1 MSQQADGKTDGLDH
15 RQLERLSTF
24 VLAGGR
30 GERLFPLTQDRAKP
44 AVVFGGLYRI
54 IDFTLSNCVNSGI
67 RRVYVLTQY
76 KSISLARHIKL
87 GWNIFPSELEEFME
101 VVPAQQRYG
110 EGWYRGTA
118 DAMYQNIY
126 SIERENRDFVLIL
139 AGDHVYKMDYT
150 KMFRAHLDRDAEV
163 TVGVAVMPVEA
174 SSQFGVLQVDGEGR
188 VLDFKEKPEHPA
200 PIPGRPDSI
209 DASMGIY
216 IFNKETLFEELIPA
230 VSEEDRVDFGRDII
244 PRMLGRRRIWAYE
257 FEDENRRTPPY
268 WRDIGTLDA
277 FYEANLDLV
286 SVDPQ
291 FNLYDARWPVRT
303 LQRQFPPAKT
313 VFADVGDGARRG
325 EVLDT
330 LVSNGAI
337 VSGARVERSIL
348 SPLVR
353 VNSYARV
360 EDSVLM
366 DGVHVG
372 RRSRIRRAIIDKWVR
387 ILPETVIGFDL
398 EADRKRFTV
407 TEGGVVVIPSLRQ
420 IGPREDTPLWSD
432 PVIRY
437 GGH

>member
-1 MSQQADGKTDGLDH
+1 MSKLSGEGNDGLDH

-30 GERLFPLTQDRAKP
+30 GERLYPLTQDRAKP
-44 AVVFGGLYRI
+44 AVVFGGIYRI

-76 KSISLARHIKL
+76 KSFSLARHIKL
-87 GWNIFPSELEEFME
+87 GWNILPSELEEFME

-118 DAMYQNIY
+118 DAIYQNIY

-139 AGDHVYKMDYT
+139 SGDHIYKMDYT
-150 KMFRAHLDRDAEV
+150 KMLRAHLSRDSEV
-163 TVGVAVMPVEA
+163 TVGVAVMPIETGPH
-174 SSQFGVLQVDGEGR
+174 FGVLQVNEEGQ
-188 VLDFKEKPEHPA
+188 VLDFSEKPDHA
-200 PIPGRPDSI
+200 VPIPGRPDSI

-230 VSEEDRVDFGRDII
+230 VSEGERVDFGRHII
-244 PRMLGRRRIWAYE
+244 PRMLGRRRIYAYE
-257 FEDENRRTPPY
+257 FEDENRRSPPY

-277 FYEANLDLV
+277 FYEANMDLV

-291 FNLYDARWPVRT
+291 FNLYDDHWPVRT
-303 LQRQFPPAKT
+303 LKRQFPPAKT
-313 VFADVGDGARRG
+313 VFADPGEGARRG
-325 EVLDT
+325 DVLDS
-330 LVSNGAI
+330 LVSDGAI

-353 VNSYARV
+353 VNSYARI

-366 DGVHVG
+366 DGVQVG
-372 RRSRIRRAIIDKWVR
+372 RRARIRRAIVDKHVR
-387 ILPETVIGFDL
+387 ILPDTVVGYDL
-398 EADRKRFTV
+398 EADRERFTV

-420 IGPREDTPLWSD
+420 IGPREDTPLWTD
-432 PVIRY
+432 PVTRY
-437 GGH
+437 GGR

>member
-1 MSQQADGKTDGLDH
+1 MSQRADGKKDGLDL
-15 RQLERLSTF
+15 RQLERLFTF

-30 GERLFPLTQDRAKP
+30 GERLYPLTQDRAKP
-44 AVVFGGLYRI
+44 AVVFGGIYRI

-118 DAMYQNIY
+118 DAIYQNIY

-139 AGDHVYKMDYT
+139 SGDHIYKMDYT
-150 KMFRAHLDRDAEV
+150 RMLRSHLVRDSEV
-163 TVGVAVMPVEA
+163 TVGVAVMPVET
-174 SSQFGVLQVDGEGR
+174 SSQFGVLQVDEAGR
-188 VLDFKEKPEHPA
+188 VLDFREKPDLPV
-200 PIPGRPDSI
+200 PIPGRPESI
-209 DASMGIY
+209 YASMGIY

-277 FYEANLDLV
+277 FYEANMDLV

-291 FNLYDARWPVRT
+291 FNLYDAHWPVRT
-303 LQRQFPPAKT
+303 LPRQFPPAKT

-387 ILPETVIGFDL
+387 ILPETVIGYDP

-407 TEGGVVVIPSLRQ
+407 TESGVVVIPSLRQ
-420 IGPREDTPLWSD
+420 VGPREDTPLWTD

-437 GGH
+437 GGR